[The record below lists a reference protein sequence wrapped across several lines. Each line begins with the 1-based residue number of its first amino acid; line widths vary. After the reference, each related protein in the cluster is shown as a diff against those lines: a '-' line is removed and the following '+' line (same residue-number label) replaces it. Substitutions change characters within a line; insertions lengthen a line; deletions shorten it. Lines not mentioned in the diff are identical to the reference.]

1 MTRTAF
7 TPAASGLGIGGP
19 APDFDRAP
27 VTLAWETT
35 RACHLKCLHCRA
47 VAQPRRDPGELTTA
61 EGKGLIGQAA
71 AMGVRVFV
79 LTGGDPL
86 MRPDV
91 YDLIGSVSAAG
102 MHCGFAPSATRRLTA
117 QALERAVDAGAATIH
132 VSLDGASAET
142 HDDFRGVPG
151 SFRRTLSAIDVAW
164 GLGARVQVG
173 TTVSTCTIDDLAAM
187 VPLIADRISLWSLFF
202 LVPTGRAQAEQVL
215 TPERH
220 EHVLHWL
227 ASEDLPFRVR
237 TVAAPTYRRVL
248 AQLGR
253 EVGPGV
259 NDGNGFA
266 FVSHRGDVLPSG
278 FLQVKAGNVR
288 ERSLAKI
295 YREAPLFRALR
306 DPARLTGRCGRC
318 QYRSLCGGSRARAW
332 AMTGDPLGADPTC
345 AYEPV

>member
-1 MTRTAF
+1 
-7 TPAASGLGIGGP
+7 
-19 APDFDRAP
+19 
-27 VTLAWETT
+27 
-35 RACHLKCLHCRA
+35 
-47 VAQPRRDPGELTTA
+47 
-61 EGKGLIGQAA
+61 LIGQAA
-71 AMGVRVFV
+71 AIGVRVFV
-79 LTGGDPL
+79 LTGSDPL

-91 YDLIGSVSAAG
+91 YDLIGAVSAAG
-102 MHCGFAPSATRRLTA
+102 MHCGFAPTATRRLTG

-187 VPLIADRISLWSLFF
+187 VPLIADR
-202 LVPTGRAQAEQVL
+202 RA
-215 TPERH
+215 
-220 EHVLHWL
+220 
-227 ASEDLPFRVR
+227 
-237 TVAAPTYRRVL
+237 L

-318 QYRSLCGGSRARAW
+318 EYRSLCGGSRA
-332 AMTGDPLGADPTC
+332 
-345 AYEPV
+345 